1 MKQPKPSAAS
11 TVTLYIKNMVCDR
24 CIRIVKEEMERIDL
38 DVRSIKLGE
47 VVVDSRRTPDISQ
60 IRGVLQANGF
70 ELIDDK
76 KVKLIEDIKTQI
88 INLVHHSSPGS
99 APHRNNSEYIARKV
113 GYDYHYLSS
122 LFSSIE
128 NITIEKYII
137 LQKIERVK
145 ELLVYNELTLSEI
158 AYQTGY
164 SSVQHLSSQFKK
176 VTGFTPSYFKTI
188 KENKRTPLDRVK
200 EGALR

>member
-1 MKQPKPSAAS
+1 VKIIERIKTLVINIVHHTSPEKSLSENYS
-11 TVTLYIKNMVCDR
+11 TV
-24 CIRIVKEEMERIDL
+24 
-38 DVRSIKLGE
+38 
-47 VVVDSRRTPDISQ
+47 
-60 IRGVLQANGF
+60 
-70 ELIDDK
+70 
-76 KVKLIEDIKTQI
+76 
-88 INLVHHSSPGS
+88 
-99 APHRNNSEYIARKV
+99 IAREL

-128 NITIEKYII
+128 NVTIEKFII

-176 VTGFTPSYFKTI
+176 ITGFTPSHYKTI
-188 KENKRTPLDRVK
+188 KKNRRRPIDHVS
-200 EGALR
+200 